1 MGIIKAAI
9 NAVTGAL
16 ADTWLEVIESS
27 PMGKNDVIVPGQAVD
42 QRGRSQNKKGGENL
56 VSNGSII
63 HVLDN
68 QMMILVD
75 GGKIV
80 DYSATPGYF
89 KVENSS
95 LPSMFNGQLKEN
107 IWTTGTGISS
117 TSQRV
122 FFINLQEIR
131 DLQFGT
137 QNPVQYFDEFY
148 EAELF
153 MRLHGTFSV
162 KITDPFKFYMEVI
175 PKEVITNNESYAF
188 NRQNMQQF
196 FDEFVA
202 ALSAAFN
209 QYSAD
214 GNRISHI
221 TSKGPQMAK
230 YMQDVLDADWTELR
244 GLEIVRVA
252 IQNPAYDDASQKIV
266 TERSKMAS
274 QVSYLKDAANQ
285 QAFMAKSV
293 GEGISAAGSNAGGAA
308 VGFMGMNMA
317 QNMGAGVMGGYMQN
331 PQYAQQPQQA
341 PQAQQPPQAPQQGG
355 WTCECGAVNSGKFCT
370 ECGKPKP
377 EAPKKRFCTN
387 CGAELNPNAKFCP
400 ECGSK
405 Q

>member
-107 IWTTGTGISS
+107 IKESFSRIKYAGISS

-244 GLEIVRVA
+244 GLEQQDGFPGQLPQGRCKSAGVHGEVRRRGHQCSRQQRRRRGSRLHGHEHGSEYGRRRNGRLYAESPVRA
-252 IQNPAYDDASQKIV
+252 AASAG
-266 TERSKMAS
+266 SS
-274 QVSYLKDAANQ
+274 
-285 QAFMAKSV
+285 
-293 GEGISAAGSNAGGAA
+293 GSAAASTGSPAGRLD
-308 VGFMGMNMA
+308 M
-317 QNMGAGVMGGYMQN
+317 
-331 PQYAQQPQQA
+331 
-341 PQAQQPPQAPQQGG
+341 
-355 WTCECGAVNSGKFCT
+355 
-370 ECGKPKP
+370 
-377 EAPKKRFCTN
+377 
-387 CGAELNPNAKFCP
+387 
-400 ECGSK
+400 
-405 Q
+405 

>member
-107 IWTTGTGISS
+107 IKESFSRIKYAGISS

-244 GLEIVRVA
+244 GLEIVRV
-252 IQNPAYDDASQKIV
+252 V

-341 PQAQQPPQAPQQGG
+341 PQAQQQPPQAPQQGG

>member
-107 IWTTGTGISS
+107 IKESFSRIKYAGISS

-252 IQNPAYDDASQKIV
+252 MQNPAYDDASQKIV

-285 QAFMAKSV
+285 QAFMAKS
-293 GEGISAAGSNAGGAA
+293 
-308 VGFMGMNMA
+308 A

-341 PQAQQPPQAPQQGG
+341 PQAQQQPPQAPQQGG

>member
-107 IWTTGTGISS
+107 IKESFSRIKYAGISS

-137 QNPVQYFDEFY
+137 QNPV
-148 EAELF
+148 
-153 MRLHGTFSV
+153 HFSV

-252 IQNPAYDDASQKIV
+252 MQNPAYDDASQKIV

-341 PQAQQPPQAPQQGG
+341 PQAQQQPPQAPQQGG

-377 EAPKKRFCTN
+377 ETPKKRFCTN